1 MYDFNYHRPT
11 SIDQALEI
19 FSNSEDASY
28 LAGGHTLLPS
38 MKQRLAAPTD
48 IIDLGGISSLEGIK
62 SESDE
67 LVIGALTNHDEVATS
82 ALVSSEI
89 PSIAKLASNIGD
101 AQVRNR
107 GTIGGSIANSDPAA
121 DYPAAVLGLGAR
133 LVTNKR
139 VIKADDF
146 FVDMFETALEEGEI
160 LQEIKFPKPDM
171 SAYQKLPNPA
181 SRYAVVG
188 VFIASR
194 NGSVR
199 VAITGAA
206 PSVFRA
212 PELESRLSES
222 FSVEAI
228 ENVTLERELMN
239 DDMHASAA
247 YRASLC
253 VVMAKRAVADIL
265 KIS

>member
-1 MYDFNYHRPT
+1 MYNFNYHRPT
-11 SIDQALEI
+11 SIEQAVEI
-19 FSNSEDASY
+19 FIDSEDASY

-38 MKQRLAAPTD
+38 MKQRLASPTD
-48 IIDLGGISSLEGIK
+48 IIDLGGISSLVGIK
-62 SESDE
+62 CENDSV
-67 LVIGALTNHDEVATS
+67 VIGALTKHEEVATS
-82 ALVSSEI
+82 ALVSREI

-121 DYPAAVLGLGAR
+121 DYPAAVLGLDAT
-133 LVTNKR
+133 LLTNKR
-139 VIKADDF
+139 QIKADDF

-160 LQEIKFPKPDM
+160 LQEVKFPKPEI
-171 SAYQKLPNPA
+171 SVYKKLPNPA

-188 VFIASR
+188 VFIAR
-194 NGSVR
+194 RDGQVR
-199 VAITGAA
+199 VAITGAG

-212 PELESRLSES
+212 SELESRLVES
-222 FSVEAI
+222 FSVDAI
-228 ENVTLERELMN
+228 ENVTLENELMN
-239 DDMHASAA
+239 DDMHASSA

-265 KIS
+265 AIS